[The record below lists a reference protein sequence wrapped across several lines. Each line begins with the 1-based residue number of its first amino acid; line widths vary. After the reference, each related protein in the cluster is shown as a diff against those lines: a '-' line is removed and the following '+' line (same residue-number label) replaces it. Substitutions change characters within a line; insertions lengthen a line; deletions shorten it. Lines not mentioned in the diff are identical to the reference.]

1 MRPHQDIAI
10 QPKDISRVIALAL
23 DYNPMLATADMSTI
37 RMWANEG
44 CSVELDIIPT
54 IEAIIKKPR
63 PKKIGSFS
71 YFTNA
76 VLTARDKRGA
86 VERTQPIEL
95 SKEQRDANR
104 AQNIRWHMDRG
115 INSINVGP
123 QDYAWLEQYE
133 KLEGS
138 TK

>member
-1 MRPHQDIAI
+1 MRPHQDVAT
-10 QPKDISRVIALAL
+10 QPTDISKVISLAL

-86 VERTQPIEL
+86 VESVKPIVL
-95 SKEQRDANR
+95 TKEQREESKAKTIRIMQR
-104 AQNIRWHMDRG
+104 AGMYVSDEEE
-115 INSINVGP
+115 
-123 QDYAWLEQYE
+123 AWLAQREAN
-133 KLEGS
+133 KNPA
-138 TK
+138 